1 MKFSKLTPNL
11 FVRDVE
17 ASMKFY
23 QSILGLQK
31 SMTVPESAPY
41 VFGAVTSG
49 NVEIFFND
57 VKAVAKENP
66 AIATEKIGGS
76 MTMYIEVEGI
86 EEVLKSVEKSGAK
99 INMPLTTQFYG
110 MREFGFMD
118 PEGWM
123 VTIAER
129 VKN

>member
-1 MKFSKLTPNL
+1 MKFKKLTPNL

-23 QSILGLQK
+23 QDVLGFQK
-31 SMTVPESAPY
+31 MMTVPETVPY

-49 NVEIFFND
+49 DVEIFFND

-66 AIATEKIGGS
+66 SLVSDKIGGT

-86 EEVLKSVEKSGAK
+86 ESVLKAVENAGAK
-99 INMPLTTQFYG
+99 INMALTTQFYG
-110 MREFGFMD
+110 MREFGFVD
-118 PEGWM
+118 PGGWM
-123 VTIAER
+123 VTIAEP
-129 VKN
+129 VKK

>member
-23 QSILGLQK
+23 QTVLGFQK
-31 SMTVPESAPY
+31 TMTVPEEAPY

-57 VKAVAKENP
+57 VKAVAKDNP
-66 AIATEKIGGS
+66 ALATDKIGGS
-76 MTMYIEVEGI
+76 MTMYIEVNGI
-86 EEVLKSVEKSGAK
+86 EEVLKAVEKGGAR

-110 MREFGFMD
+110 MREFGFVD

-123 VTIAER
+123 VTVAER
-129 VKN
+129 VKQ